1 MFEESLKSLR
11 ANCNNQL
18 EILKIITVMPTCNN
32 KVSKDTH
39 DNSCPDCL
47 EIKSFLQEKAQSLI
61 PCFETKQHTNNNW
74 FPRDLFKKMLMTGL
88 QEAILNK
95 DPIKAQ
101 QIIDT
106 IKEIQKVMGDL
117 ILFYSLQESDI
128 LLLLKTS
135 VNTLPQL
142 DILFKVLIFFIKNA
156 KVLLS
161 RF

>member
-1 MFEESLKSLR
+1 
-11 ANCNNQL
+11 
-18 EILKIITVMPTCNN
+18 
-32 KVSKDTH
+32 
-39 DNSCPDCL
+39 
-47 EIKSFLQEKAQSLI
+47 
-61 PCFETKQHTNNNW
+61 
-74 FPRDLFKKMLMTGL
+74 MLMTGL